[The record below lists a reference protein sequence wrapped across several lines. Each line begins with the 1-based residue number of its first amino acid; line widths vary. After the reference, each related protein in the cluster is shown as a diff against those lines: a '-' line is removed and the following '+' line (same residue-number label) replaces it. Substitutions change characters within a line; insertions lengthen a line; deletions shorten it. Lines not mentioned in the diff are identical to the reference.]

1 MHEQAMAQE
10 CKTRAQHQAN
20 AMNANQARALTQ
32 VETRQAVKEMQYLE
46 EQANKQMQQRINA

>member
-1 MHEQAMAQE
+1 
-10 CKTRAQHQAN
+10 
-20 AMNANQARALTQ
+20 MNANQARALTQ